1 MLVKMVK
8 MKLKTNTSV
17 CLVDVVNSHEGG
29 EGRGTLTLTFLKMH
43 LSFFD

>member
-29 EGRGTLTLTFLKMH
+29 RGGGP
-43 LSFFD
+43 